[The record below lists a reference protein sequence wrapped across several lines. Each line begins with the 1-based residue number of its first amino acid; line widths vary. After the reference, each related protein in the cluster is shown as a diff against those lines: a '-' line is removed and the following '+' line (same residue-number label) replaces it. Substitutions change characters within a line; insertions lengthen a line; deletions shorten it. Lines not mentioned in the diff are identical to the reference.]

1 MASLTASQLDCRRA
15 HSLGSEEFRN
25 THFWLLIR
33 VKNTLNVALTF
44 CPNCPLATGSSAL
57 KYPLQ
62 LPGSLD
68 GHSVKSTNHMKSN
81 LFSTDVVVLLLIL
94 WQLCELSD
102 KSTHSFQETFSQ
114 WGTKSKTATVKK
126 QEIILNLGLQHQCTD
141 RIMDYP
147 VQLLA
152 AIKSSWYWQKFSDQ
166 TQNDVTAGEGG
177 CVLVGL

>member
-33 VKNTLNVALTF
+33 VKNTLNVALTLL
-44 CPNCPLATGSSAL
+44 CVGPNCPLATGSSAL

-81 LFSTDVVVLLLIL
+81 LFSADVVVVFLIL
-94 WQLCELSD
+94 RQLCELSD
-102 KSTHSFQETFSQ
+102 KSTHVFQETFSQ
-114 WGTKSKTATVKK
+114 WGTKSKTARVKK
-126 QEIILNLGLQHQCTD
+126 QEII
-141 RIMDYP
+141 
-147 VQLLA
+147 
-152 AIKSSWYWQKFSDQ
+152 
-166 TQNDVTAGEGG
+166 
-177 CVLVGL
+177 